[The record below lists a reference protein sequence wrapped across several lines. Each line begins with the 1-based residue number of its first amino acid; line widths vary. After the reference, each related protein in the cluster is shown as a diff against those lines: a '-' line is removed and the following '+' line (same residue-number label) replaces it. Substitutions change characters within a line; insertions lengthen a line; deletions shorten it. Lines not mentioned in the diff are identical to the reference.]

1 MLLLDD
7 LKHIKK
13 IDKSGMLFNIEDAP
27 NQISSAINSVSSQL
41 FGVDKDLEFFD
52 GVVISGMGGSA
63 IAGDII
69 FDLFASESD
78 KKIYINRGYDI
89 PGFLDKKNLFI
100 AISYSGNTQ
109 ETLASLKVAEE
120 RGMRIICVSSGG
132 KLKELAE
139 KKKYLFLSLPE
150 DFVPRAAFYFIF
162 VFLVRLF
169 EFLGCIPMQKEN
181 LNSSIDILIKLKE
194 SIGHDVLEK
203 DNIAKRQAKMI
214 KGKLPLICT
223 SSMYTAACGLRLK
236 GQFNE
241 NGKKLAI
248 YSVLPEMNHN
258 EIGSIFAI
266 LPEKNKFVA
275 ILLRRG
281 DELFP
286 VKKRL
291 DAVERLWKD
300 KFGNSSI
307 LQIDSLGKSKIEK
320 RLSLIFYIDILS
332 VYSAVLEGVDPTPI
346 EVISAFKKD
355 MQNE

>member
-248 YSVLPEMNHN
+248 YSVLPE
-258 EIGSIFAI
+258 
-266 LPEKNKFVA
+266 KNKFVA